1 MKKSIL
7 AICDLEETYVCNLT
21 EYMNERKNTPFD
33 VQAFTNL
40 DSLSQFA
47 EKNHIDLL
55 LISTQAMCEEVKNL
69 DIDRIVILSEG
80 ELPEHVMS
88 EPQVYKYQS
97 SDNLIAEVMN
107 YYAAAAPCRQPAAF
121 AGTAMK
127 MEIFGVYSPIGR
139 VGKTSFALTLGEIL
153 AEKRR
158 VLYVNLEDYHGF
170 EGLFSSVY
178 RADLSDLIYFARQ
191 KEGNIIYKLNGMIQ
205 TFYNLDYI
213 PPAFSPCD
221 LRDVRC
227 EEWIWCLQE
236 IGSCGEYE
244 VMILDLGYQVD
255 EVYQLLRLCK
265 RVYMPVLED
274 SISKSKLLQ
283 FEKNL
288 NALDCQDVLEKICR
302 LHLPEGR
309 ADFGGKDGIEKMVN
323 GSMGIYVRKL
333 LEKYE

>member
-1 MKKSIL
+1 M
-7 AICDLEETYVCNLT
+7 
-21 EYMNERKNTPFD
+21 
-33 VQAFTNL
+33 
-40 DSLSQFA
+40 
-47 EKNHIDLL
+47 
-55 LISTQAMCEEVKNL
+55 
-69 DIDRIVILSEG
+69 
-80 ELPEHVMS
+80 
-88 EPQVYKYQS
+88 
-97 SDNLIAEVMN
+97 
-107 YYAAAAPCRQPAAF
+107 
-121 AGTAMK
+121 
-127 MEIFGVYSPIGR
+127 
-139 VGKTSFALTLGEIL
+139 
-153 AEKRR
+153 
-158 VLYVNLEDYHGF
+158 
-170 EGLFSSVY
+170 
-178 RADLSDLIYFARQ
+178 
-191 KEGNIIYKLNGMIQ
+191 
-205 TFYNLDYI
+205 
-213 PPAFSPCD
+213 
-221 LRDVRC
+221 
-227 EEWIWCLQE
+227 QE